1 MRLLILDQFSDLGGG
16 QQCLLELLPA
26 IRERGWEA
34 LVGLP
39 GSGPLV
45 QRVRESGYDTV
56 ELQCGPF
63 SYGRKTLA
71 DTARF
76 LAQTPRL
83 ARQIRALAERFG
95 ADLIYVNGPRLLP
108 AVVASERPVV
118 HHAHRILP
126 SRAVRELCGFAVR
139 HCGAR
144 VIAVCRYVAE
154 PWVQFAGAERVTV
167 IYNGV
172 EGPRELAPRG
182 REGSPKIGSLGRI
195 APEKGQLDFVSAARR
210 IDREWPGCRFVIY
223 GAALIAE
230 PVYEHEVRDAARG
243 LPVEFAGWHGDVQAV
258 LADMDV
264 LLVPSG
270 AHEATTRV
278 IPEAF
283 AAGTPVIAFP
293 SGGIPEV
300 IEHGRT
306 GFLASDAAQMARL
319 ALDLLRDRSRWS
331 AIAEAARES
340 WNSRFTL
347 ERWRNEVLDHI
358 STPNMAAASRTNMP
372 APARTAP

>member
-1 MRLLILDQFSDLGGG
+1 MRLLILDQFSELGGG

-39 GSGPLV
+39 GGGPLV
-45 QRVRESGYDTV
+45 QRVRESGFETV

-63 SYGRKTLA
+63 SYGRKTLT

-83 ARQIRALAERFG
+83 ARQVRALADRFG

-108 AVVASERPVV
+108 AVAASERPVV

-126 SRAVRELCGFAVR
+126 ARAVRELCGFAVR
-139 HCGAR
+139 NCGAR

-172 EGPRELAPRG
+172 DGPRELAVRRRDAP
-182 REGSPKIGSLGRI
+182 SKIGCLGRI
-195 APEKGQLDFVSAARR
+195 APEKGQLDFVSAVRL
-210 IDREWPGCRFVIY
+210 IDRERPGCKFVIY

-230 PVYEHEVRDAARG
+230 PAYEHEVRDAAVG
-243 LPVEFAGWHGDVQAV
+243 LPVEFAGWHGDVQSV
-258 LADMDV
+258 LAEMDV

-270 AHEATTRV
+270 PHEATTRV

-306 GFLASDAAQMARL
+306 GFLVDDAAEMARL
-319 ALDLLRDRSRWS
+319 TLELLRDRPRWS

-340 WNSRFTL
+340 WKSRFTL
-347 ERWRNEVLDHI
+347 ARWRNEVLDAL
-358 STPNMAAASRTNMP
+358 AAHAHCLVGQAEAP
-372 APARTAP
+372 APPGF

>member
-1 MRLLILDQFSDLGGG
+1 MRLLILDQFSELGGG

-26 IRERGWEA
+26 IRGRGWEA
-34 LVGLP
+34 VVGLP
-39 GSGPLV
+39 GAGPLV
-45 QRVRESGYDTV
+45 ARVRESGFETV
-56 ELQCGPF
+56 ELECGPY

-83 ARQIRALAERFG
+83 ARQIRGLAERCG

-108 AVVASERPVV
+108 AAARSGLPVV

-126 SRAVRELCGFAVR
+126 SRAPRELCGFAAR
-139 HCGAR
+139 SCGAR

-154 PWVQFAGAERVTV
+154 PWMRFGAERIAV

-172 EGPRELAPRG
+172 EGPRTLVPRRRGGAPT
-182 REGSPKIGSLGRI
+182 IACLGRI
-195 APEKGQLDFVSAARR
+195 APEKGQLDFVKAVRL
-210 IDREWPGCRFVIY
+210 IDHEWPGCRFVIY
-223 GAALIAE
+223 GAALIAD
-230 PVYEHEVRDAARG
+230 PAYEQQVRGAARG
-243 LPVEFAGWHGDVQAV
+243 MAVEFAGWHGDVQSV
-258 LADMDV
+258 LADVDV

-270 AHEATTRV
+270 EHEATTRV

-300 IEHGRT
+300 IDHGRT
-306 GFLASDAAQMARL
+306 GFLANNVPEMARL
-319 ALDLLRDRSRWS
+319 ALELLRDRPRWMEIS
-331 AIAEAARES
+331 SAARES
-340 WNSRFTL
+340 WRQRFTL
-347 ERWRNEVLDHI
+347 ERWRNQVLDHI
-358 STPNMAAASRTNMP
+358 SQPNIAAAISTSTP
-372 APARTAP
+372 APASTGR